1 MSPNGDSVFV
11 ESQIKFQHIYARF
24 TENGELALLNVASDK
39 GTDLIFAEAT
49 DSRNTWYFYSFPSAA
64 TWMQSIRSLPAVVS
78 PSGVRG
84 DFTSCLSRPALQA
97 RKSPP

>member
-1 MSPNGDSVFV
+1 VTPNGDSVFV

-64 TWMQSIRSLPAVVS
+64 TWMQ
-78 PSGVRG
+78 
-84 DFTSCLSRPALQA
+84 
-97 RKSPP
+97 